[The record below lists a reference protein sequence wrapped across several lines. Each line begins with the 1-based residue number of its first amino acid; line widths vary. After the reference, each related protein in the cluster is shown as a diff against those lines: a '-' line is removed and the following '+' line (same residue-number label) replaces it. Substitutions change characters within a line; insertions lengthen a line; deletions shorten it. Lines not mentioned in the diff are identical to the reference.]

1 MMTKKNL
8 LILERSAGNL
18 ELNKETSGEYVL
30 EGIFG
35 EIDVKNKNNRIYT
48 ESEYVPQIKALQ
60 DKIKSSKL
68 LGELD
73 HPANF
78 DISLKNVSHII
89 EELTYDEKS
98 KQVRGRIRLLDTE
111 AGKQA
116 KALVDAG
123 VPLQISSRA
132 AGAVESNGKVKIK
145 QLFTYDLV
153 ADPGFANAELTRVN
167 ESLGFSED
175 GDIQIY
181 EMNSTEELLI
191 EDNIEN
197 KTNKTMLNEENSKVV
212 SVDDFNKYSKYL
224 SEEIKSLKEAISS
237 LNEKSEEEKEVKEVV
252 ETNDYSEQIEKI
264 KEYTS
269 YLAETLDT
277 SISYAEHMA
286 EGVNDVKEYTNY
298 LAESFNESTDTVD
311 GINEKMDQITAYTE
325 YIAETVNKNL
335 IVEDT
340 TDDIADGEGDG
351 LNGEEHP
358 TEAGKELLKRYSRN
372 NNAEGNSVEFPHNHP
387 VVEELELDIEIVSE
401 EEVIEEGRAFAQAA
415 KEAKDAGS
423 EEFEFEGK
431 TYPVTIKEDAAEDIE
446 DEEKEVADVEELEDD
461 EKLQAESECK
471 CGGDCQCQIT
481 EDDDNDDDE
490 DEDEDDAIEPEVA
503 TDVEIEVAAEALETG
518 DEDEGAGIEKE
529 DLEDDAK
536 DVTDPTEVNGKEVD
550 ETPTDKEA
558 EQEAE
563 LEDEIDGAGKEIN
576 KEGAEDEDGDEV
588 DATELEDE
596 DGIEKV
602 EEDIELDLDIVTE
615 KELVV
620 SNYKDSV
627 HSALK
632 GIIEESNRKP
642 STDPSFFNFVSES
655 VISDFKSLEED
666 EKAKVLRVV
675 EGNGFLSENQIVSL
689 WNTALEQKV
698 ESELPVVALMPDEYK
713 ETWNKL
719 SEAKKSSLIA
729 QSKYQRTETAYQVR
743 NFWQTRDMR
752 ETKVVMEKVE
762 IINEAAKIEEAPKSK
777 LPYEMEDMKAQISKR
792 FRHKR

>member
-1 MMTKKNL
+1 MMNKKNL

-18 ELNKETSGEYVL
+18 ELNKENSGEYIL
-30 EGIFG
+30 QGIFG

-48 ESEYVPQIKALQ
+48 ESEYVPQIKSLQ

-89 EELTYDEKS
+89 EELEYDEKT
-98 KQVRGRIRLLDTE
+98 KQVKGRIRLLDTE

-167 ESLGFSED
+167 ESFGFSED

-181 EMNSTEELLI
+181 ELGNIKEELLI

-197 KTNKTMLNEENSKVV
+197 KKQKTMVNEENSKVV
-212 SVDDFNKYSKYL
+212 SVEDFNKYSKYL
-224 SEEIKSLKEAISS
+224 SDEIKSLKESISALS
-237 LNEKSEEEKEVKEVV
+237 ETKESNQSEEI
-252 ETNDYSEQIEKI
+252 NNGYSEQIEKI
-264 KEYTS
+264 KEYTN
-269 YLAETLDT
+269 YLAETLDN

-286 EGVNDVKEYTNY
+286 EGVNDTKEYTNY
-298 LAESFNESTDTVD
+298 LAESFNESVDTVS

-335 IVEDT
+335 IVEDRI
-340 TDDIADGEGDG
+340 DDISDGEGDG

-358 TEAGKELLKRYSRN
+358 TQAGIELIKRYTANKDSN
-372 NNAEGNSVEFPHNHP
+372 
-387 VVEELELDIEIVSE
+387 VVEDLDIEIVDESSELDIEIVSE

-415 KEAKDAGS
+415 KDAKDAG
-423 EEFEFEGK
+423 EDEFEFEGK
-431 TYPVTIKEDAAEDIE
+431 TYPVTIKEGAAEDIE
-446 DEEKEVADVEELEDD
+446 DEEKEVAEVEELKDD

-481 EDDDNDDDE
+481 EDDDNDDDDDDDDDD
-490 DEDEDDAIEPEVA
+490 DEMEPEVE
-503 TDVEIEVAAEALETG
+503 TDVEIEVAAEALKVG
-518 DEDEGAGIEKE
+518 DTDKGAGIEKE
-529 DLEDDAK
+529 DLEDEAK
-536 DVTDPTEVNGKEVD
+536 DVTEPTEVNDKEVD

-563 LEDEIDGAGKEIN
+563 LEDEIDGAGKEIK
-576 KEGAEDEDGDEV
+576 KEEEAEVPAEEEEV
-588 DATELEDE
+588 DATDLEDE

-602 EEDIELDLDIVTE
+602 EEDIELELDIVTE

-620 SNYKDSV
+620 SDYKDSV

-655 VISDFKSLEED
+655 VINDFKSLKAD
-666 EKAKVLRVV
+666 EKTKVLRVV
-675 EGNGFLSENQIVSL
+675 EGNGFLSESQIVSL
-689 WNTALEQKV
+689 WNTALEQKI
-698 ESELPVVALMPDEYK
+698 ESELPVVALMPAEYK
-713 ETWNKL
+713 ETWNAL

-729 QSKYQRTETAYQVR
+729 QSKYQRTETAYQVK

-752 ETKVVMEKVE
+752 ETSVIIEKVE
-762 IINEAAKIEEAPKSK
+762 IVNEANTVEEAPKS
-777 LPYEMEDMKAQISKR
+777 LYDLDDMKSQIAKR
-792 FRHKR
+792 FKNR

>member
-1 MMTKKNL
+1 MNKKNL

-18 ELNKETSGEYVL
+18 ELNKENSGEYIL
-30 EGIFG
+30 QGIFG

-89 EELTYDEKS
+89 EELTYDEET

-153 ADPGFANAELTRVN
+153 ADPGFANAELTRIN

-181 EMNSTEELLI
+181 EMDSTEELLI

-197 KTNKTMLNEENSKVV
+197 KTNKIMLNEENSKVV

-224 SEEIKSLKEAISS
+224 SEEIKSLKEAVVS
-237 LNEKSEEEKEVKEVV
+237 LTEANEAKESEEP
-252 ETNDYSEQIEKI
+252 ETVTETVDYSEQIEKI

-269 YLAETLDT
+269 YLAETLDS

-286 EGVNDVKEYTNY
+286 DGVNDVKEYTNY

-335 IVEDT
+335 IVEDGISDIAVGD
-340 TDDIADGEGDG
+340 TDDLD
-351 LNGEEHP
+351 GEEHP
-358 TEAGKELLKRYSRN
+358 TAAGIELLKRYTAN
-372 NNAEGNSVEFPHNHP
+372 NDSKGRTSVAFPNDHP
-387 VVEELELDIEIVSE
+387 TVVEDLEIDIVDEGFELDIEIVSE

-415 KEAKDAGS
+415 KEAKDAGKD
-423 EEFEFEGK
+423 EFEFEGK
-431 TYPVTIKEDAAEDIE
+431 TYPVTIKEDEEIAEDCGCGGDCKCKVTEE
-446 DEEKEVADVEELEDD
+446 DESEEDEDETVEPEVVADVE
-461 EKLQAESECK
+461 
-471 CGGDCQCQIT
+471 
-481 EDDDNDDDE
+481 
-490 DEDEDDAIEPEVA
+490 V
-503 TDVEIEVAAEALETG
+503 EVAAEALEVG

-529 DLEDDAK
+529 DLEDEAK
-536 DVTDPTEVNGKEVD
+536 DVTEPTEVDGEEVD

-558 EQEAE
+558 EVEAE
-563 LEDEIDGAGKEIN
+563 LEDEIDGAGKEIE
-576 KEGAEDEDGDEV
+576 KEEEAEVPAEEEEV
-588 DATELEDE
+588 DATDLEDE
-596 DGIEKV
+596 DGVEKV
-602 EEDIELDLDIVTE
+602 EEDLELELDIVTE
-615 KELVV
+615 SELVV
-620 SNYKDSV
+620 SNYRDEV
-627 HSALK
+627 HASLK
-632 GIIEESNRKP
+632 NIIDASNRKP
-642 STDPSFFNFVSES
+642 STDPNFFNFVSES
-655 VISDFKSLEED
+655 VINDFKALEED
-666 EKAKVLRVV
+666 EKTKVLRVV

-689 WNTALEQKV
+689 WSTALTQKT
-698 ESELPVVALMPDEYK
+698 EAELPVVELMPAEYK
-713 ETWNKL
+713 ETWNSL

-729 QSKYQRTETAYQVR
+729 QSKYQRTETAYQVK

-752 ETKVVMEKVE
+752 ETSVVMEKVE
-762 IINEAAKIEEAPKSK
+762 TLNEANTVEEAPKS
-777 LPYEMEDMKAQISKR
+777 LYDLEDMKAQISKR
-792 FRHKR
+792 FKNR